1 MKFCSEKETDS
12 KVKAKFSAKKKK
24 VPSGTVFNGE
34 IRETAQISN
43 NRGLVRTVV
52 VHEKEH
58 MRKEFS
64 NIICLGYNTKL
75 MNSGWY

>member
-1 MKFCSEKETDS
+1 M
-12 KVKAKFSAKKKK
+12 KAKFSAKKKK

-58 MRKEFS
+58 LGKEFS
-64 NIICLGYNTKL
+64 DMKTFRI
-75 MNSGWY
+75 